1 MFSAG
6 STSISV
12 ADSVRKMVSTNDPEE
27 PGALGGLSLVGRGG
41 GWLGEMDRGVEI
53 GTQLL

>member
-6 STSISV
+6 STGISV
-12 ADSVRKMVSTNDPEE
+12 ADSVRKMVSTSDPEE

-41 GWLGEMDRGVEI
+41 AGWGKWTGV
-53 GTQLL
+53 